1 MPSLSRAWLTQTCI
15 FSKLVSLTRCHTGKE
30 RSKTRFDWIS
40 NAVVGISQ
48 HHYLPWNQVNSSVI
62 GSPFFWCL
70 VIPRLEFDIRLK
82 RLSNV
87 ESSFVFSLCVTFLW
101 EIVALDRAIIYP
113 IWLYSRTLLDKYS
126 ECKPISFSFVWARF
140 ITSATKFVIVI
151 WESSSSHKAAGME
164 KELPFECWVPI
175 MRGFHR
181 LSVVDP
187 SLSSCIVVWWFV

>member
-1 MPSLSRAWLTQTCI
+1 MFESIVPSLSRAWLTQTCV
-15 FSKLVSLTRCHTGKE
+15 FSKLVSLPHRRRTVQ
-30 RSKTRFDWIS
+30 TRFDWIS
-40 NAVVGISQ
+40 YAVVGISQ
-48 HHYLPWNQVNSSVI
+48 HHYLLWNQVNSSVI

-113 IWLYSRTLLDKYS
+113 IWLYSKTLLDKYS
-126 ECKPISFSFVWARF
+126 VCKPISFSFIWARF

-151 WESSSSHKAAGME
+151 WESSSSHKAAGIE

-181 LSVVDP
+181 LFI
-187 SLSSCIVVWWFV
+187 LYSSWWFV